1 MAQPLAEAVVAWYR
15 QNARD
20 LPWRR
25 EVTAYRVL
33 VSEIMLQQT
42 RVEAVK
48 PYFERFLA
56 ALPTVEALA
65 AADDE
70 TLHKLWQGLGY
81 YSRARNLRR
90 AAIAVCER
98 HGGVIPRT
106 PPELLALPGIGP
118 YTAGAIA
125 AFAYGVPAPAVDGNV
140 LRVIS
145 RLLGETG
152 DILSPPV
159 RARLT
164 DAVADLVPA
173 DAPSEFGQGLIELGA
188 LVCVPNA
195 APRCELCPLSD
206 ACTARRDGSW
216 DEIPYRAPKRP
227 RKIERRTV
235 LVVRSGDRVLL
246 SKRPDRG
253 LLAGLWEFPSL
264 EGDASEADALA
275 RVRALGL
282 EPIRIEPTVR
292 AKHIF
297 THIEWQMTGYL
308 VTVAEPDALPPA
320 PPAPLAMPTIAE
332 IDNSYA
338 IPSAFAKFL
347 RLLH

>member
-1 MAQPLAEAVVAWYR
+1 MASPVAEAVVAWYK

-25 EVTAYRVL
+25 AVTAYRVL

-42 RVEAVK
+42 RVEAVR
-48 PYFERFLA
+48 PYFERFLE

-70 TLHKLWQGLGY
+70 TLYKLWQGLGY

-90 AAIAVCER
+90 CAIAVCER
-98 HGGVIPRT
+98 HGGIIPRT
-106 PPELLALPGIGP
+106 VPELLDLPGIGP
-118 YTAGAIA
+118 YTAGAVA

-164 DAVADLVPA
+164 DAVAEMIPA
-173 DAPSEFGQGLIELGA
+173 AAPSEFGQGLIELGA

-195 APRCELCPLSD
+195 VPRCELCPLAD
-206 ACTARRDGSW
+206 TCIAHRDESW
-216 DEIPYRAPKRP
+216 NKIPYRSPKHP
-227 RKIERRTV
+227 RRIERRTV
-235 LVVRSGDRVLL
+235 LVVRSGSRVLL

-253 LLAGLWEFPSL
+253 LLAGLWELPSIT
-264 EGDASEADALA
+264 GKASEAGALA

-282 EPIRIEPTVR
+282 EPIRIEPTEP

-297 THIEWQMTGYL
+297 THIEWQMMGYL
-308 VTVAEPDALPPA
+308 ITVAEPDALPS
-320 PPAPLAMPTIAE
+320 APLAMPTISE
-332 IDNSYA
+332 IDETYA
-338 IPSAFAKFL
+338 IPSAFSKFL
-347 RLLH
+347 RLLR

>member
-1 MAQPLAEAVVAWYR
+1 
-15 QNARD
+15 
-20 LPWRR
+20 
-25 EVTAYRVL
+25 
-33 VSEIMLQQT
+33 MLQQT

-48 PYFERFLA
+48 PYFDRFLA

-65 AADDE
+65 AVDDQ

-90 AAIAVCER
+90 AAIAVCEK

-106 PPELLALPGIGP
+106 VSELLALPGIGP
-118 YTAGAIA
+118 YTAGAVA
-125 AFAYGVPAPAVDGNV
+125 AFAYGEPAPAVDGNV

-145 RLLGETG
+145 RLLGEEG
-152 DILSPPV
+152 DILSPAV

-164 DAVADLVPA
+164 DAVREMLPP

-188 LVCVPNA
+188 LVCVPNT
-195 APRCELCPLSD
+195 APRCEVCPLSGVCI
-206 ACTARRDGSW
+206 AHRDGSW
-216 DEIPYRAPKRP
+216 DEIPYRSPKRP
-227 RKIERRTV
+227 RRIERRTV
-235 LVVRSGDRVLL
+235 LVVRSGERVLL

-264 EGDASEADALA
+264 AGEANEADVLE
-275 RVRALGL
+275 RVRTLGL
-282 EPIRIEPTVR
+282 EPIRIEPTDR

-297 THIEWQMTGYL
+297 THIEWHMTGFL
-308 VTVAEPDALPPA
+308 VRVAEPDALPS
-320 PPAPLAMPTIAE
+320 APLAMPTIAE
-332 IDNSYA
+332 IDERYA

-347 RLLH
+347 RLLR